1 MKTLYESIM
10 DVDSNIDN
18 FDQNSAVLLKG
29 LFLPS
34 KEAISI
40 AINNFK
46 LALDNANARTHKTT
60 NRIKNSD
67 KFFIQIPHNPGDTFD
82 FMLVK
87 RYGSNWYIFIIDMN
101 DPKIYNL
108 RVESWQS
115 LQPNLSPKIAYLYEV
130 PEHMYDLCV
139 NILNQAKQY
148 E

>member
-18 FDQNSAVLLKG
+18 FNQNSAVLLKG

-34 KEAISI
+34 KEDISI
-40 AINNFK
+40 TINNFK

-82 FMLVK
+82 FMLIK
-87 RYGSNWYIFIIDMN
+87 RHGSNWSIFTININASRMYD
-101 DPKIYNL
+101 L

-115 LQPNLSPKIAYLYEV
+115 LQPNISPKITYLYEV
-130 PEHMYDLCV
+130 PEHMNELCTD
-139 NILNQAKQY
+139 IFHQAKQY

>member
-40 AINNFK
+40 TINNFK
-46 LALDNANARTHKTT
+46 LALDNANAKIHKTT

-67 KFFIQIPHNPGDTFD
+67 NFFIQIPHNPGYTFD
-82 FMLVK
+82 FMLIK

-101 DPKIYNL
+101 DPKIYSL
-108 RVESWQS
+108 IVDGWQS

-130 PEHMYDLCV
+130 PEHMNNLCTD
-139 NILNQAKQY
+139 ILHQAKQY